1 MLGLF
6 RTLIHL
12 GCSLPLMWLTW
23 ALVSGDESAFGAD
36 PSKELIHFLGY
47 NAIVIFCVMFLL
59 GIFLQ
64 WRQLNQYQ
72 ILRRALGLWV
82 FSYAVLHVSAFLWL
96 ELALDVRLFGQELIK
111 RPYLILGSVAFLI
124 LAMMAITSLPSL
136 KQKLGKRWFSLHQW
150 SYIALAAAAIHY
162 YWSVKS
168 LTIAPIVVGCVTLF
182 ILAVRLIKNK

>member
-1 MLGLF
+1 MSFTRFDVTPEHLF
-6 RTLIHL
+6 RQRRQIIKAL
-12 GCSLPLMWLTW
+12 GIGSAAALLPTISLASTQKVLDFHKANETQLMLTPENK
-23 ALVSGDESAFGAD
+23 VT
-36 PSKELIHFLGY
+36 GY
-47 NAIVIFCVMFLL
+47 NNFYGWDSHWMYV
-59 GIFLQ
+59 
-64 WRQLNQYQ
+64 Y
-72 ILRRALGLWV
+72 
-82 FSYAVLHVSAFLWL
+82 
-96 ELALDVRLFGQELIK
+96 LDKRPTK

-136 KQKLGKRWFSLHQW
+136 KQTLGKRWFSLHQW